1 MRRGKISF
9 RSIFAI
15 ILASVFT
22 VISFFFDQ
30 QVIQTENKA
39 RNLNSDIVINEKK
52 YEDFYSGYESM
63 LYFTDTVGSSSVY
76 YLYITSLPYKTLV
89 RLEKY
94 PNFKKNFYSEEEYTI
109 HLMKWYIVRNY
120 LNILNDIGGQRLSL
134 TTHPLFDFKLT
145 SRNEFERK
153 IKNIIKDLFLL
164 DKSTLKNE
172 EDFHNK
178 RAEFETGTFHVYSLP
193 PKDFIDSLDLNYLTF
208 LYKETVKLNKKLSV
222 FRKDI
227 ERLAGLYSNK
237 SNELDD
243 AINTMIEKKKK
254 LEIRKNFFI
263 LLSITSQIL
272 GLISILL
279 LFRFILIDKKGAKI

>member
-15 ILASVFT
+15 ILASIFT
-22 VISFFFDQ
+22 LISFFFDQ

-39 RNLNSDIVINEKK
+39 RDLNSDIVIKEKK

-63 LYFTDTVGSSSVY
+63 LYFIDIVGSNYVY

-89 RLEKY
+89 RLENY
-94 PNFKKNFYSEEEYTI
+94 PDFKKNFYSEEEYTRY
-109 HLMKWYIVRNY
+109 LMKWYIVRNY
-120 LNILNDIGGQRLSL
+120 LNILNDIYGQRSSL
-134 TTHPLFDFKLT
+134 VNHPLFDLNLK
-145 SRNEFERK
+145 SKDPIERK
-153 IKNIIKDLFLL
+153 IKNIIKNLFLL
-164 DKSTLKNE
+164 DESTIQNE

-178 RAEFETGTFHVYSLP
+178 RTKFEKGSVNAFSEPTKEFIESLEM
-193 PKDFIDSLDLNYLTF
+193 NYLTF

-222 FRKDI
+222 FRKD
-227 ERLAGLYSNK
+227 LDLVTGLYSDK
-237 SNELDD
+237 SSEIDNV
-243 AINTMIEKKKK
+243 INIMIEKKKK
-254 LEIRKNFFI
+254 LEIKKNYFI

-279 LFRFILIDKKGAKI
+279 LFRFILIEKKGTKI